1 MNGPSSCL
9 CSEARTGVTNVALK
23 ISLATGGVSE
33 TSLMTGALGALL
45 KIANGKRGTASSC
58 RFFFSPARTLW

>member
-1 MNGPSSCL
+1 M
-9 CSEARTGVTNVALK
+9 GVTNVALK